1 LQFID
6 LQAQYANLKSRID
19 SRIQQVLD
27 HGQFIEGPEVSEF
40 KLLIQEF
47 LGTNHAIPCGNGT
60 DALLLGLMAMGV
72 KQGDAVFCPAFTFY
86 ATAEAI
92 TACGATPVFVDCDQD
107 TFNISPSS
115 LEAAIKQVVT
125 GNELSPKAVITV
137 DLFGLPADYSA
148 ITDIAKKFDLG
159 VLEDAAQSIGGEY
172 RGKRTGS
179 FGDVAITSFFPS
191 KPLGCYGDGGAVF
204 TNNDDYAELIRS
216 FSHHGKGENKY
227 DNVRVGMNSRLDTI
241 QAAILIEKLE
251 EFPAEL
257 KRRSEVA
264 AQYSAHLDGL
274 VTVPTVP
281 EYYRSA
287 WAQYTIRVPR
297 REELRKGLAEAG
309 IPAVVYYP
317 KCLHQQPVFAEG
329 KRSFLAPVDLSQ
341 SEKLSKEVLSL
352 PMHPYLEDSEIDAIC
367 KQVKSILD

>member
-1 LQFID
+1 MQFID

-27 HGQFIEGPEVSEF
+27 HGQFIEGPEVREF
-40 KLLIQEF
+40 QQNIQQF
-47 LGTNHAIPCGNGT
+47 LGIKHAIPCGNGT
-60 DALLLGLMAMGV
+60 DALMLGLMAMGV
-72 KQGDAVFCPAFTFY
+72 RRGDAVFCPAFTFY

-92 TACGATPVFVDCDQD
+92 TACGATPVFVDCEQD

-115 LEAAIKQVVT
+115 LEEAIKQIVS
-125 GNELSPKAVITV
+125 GDELSPKVVITV

-148 ITDIAKKFDLG
+148 ITEIAKKFDLEI
-159 VLEDAAQSIGGEY
+159 LEDAAQGLGGEY
-172 RGKRTGS
+172 EGKRAGS
-179 FGDVAITSFFPS
+179 FGDIAITSFFPS

-204 TNNDDYAELIRS
+204 TNNDQYAELIRS
-216 FSHHGKGENKY
+216 FAHHGKGENKY

-257 KRRSEVA
+257 KRRNEVA

-274 VTVPTVP
+274 VAVPTVP
-281 EYYRSA
+281 EQYRSA
-287 WAQYTIRVPR
+287 WAQYTVKVPM

-317 KCLHQQPVFAEG
+317 KCLHQQPVFSEG
-329 KRSFLAPVDLSQ
+329 KRAFLAPVNLSQ
-341 SEKLSKEVLSL
+341 SEKLSEQVLSL
-352 PMHPYLEDSEIDAIC
+352 PMHAYLEDSEIEAVC
-367 KQVKSILD
+367 KQIKSILD